1 MLDDLPLFLST
12 SPSTVVRRLL
22 LPDFCL
28 RLSTGVLVPTMNF
41 IKLSTDSLF
50 SEMSERLPSY
60 LEEEEEGEEL
70 TNMKS
75 ALEMLTDEFR
85 RVFFLELA
93 LA

>member
-28 RLSTGVLVPTMNF
+28 CLSTGVLVPTMNF

-60 LEEEEEGEEL
+60 LEEEEGEEL

-75 ALEMLTDEFR
+75 ALEMLTDEFF

>member
-60 LEEEEEGEEL
+60 LEEEEGEEL

-75 ALEMLTDEFR
+75 ALEMLTDEFF

>member
-1 MLDDLPLFLST
+1 MLDDMPLFLSI
-12 SPSTVVRRLL
+12 SPSTVARRLL

-28 RLSTGVLVPTMNF
+28 CLSTGVLVPTMNF

-60 LEEEEEGEEL
+60 LEEEEGEEL

-75 ALEMLTDEFR
+75 ALEMLTDESR